1 MGIVIGLLLVIT
13 LFTIFSLSFYYNSK
27 IKEDP
32 KFKVKGYNSSCKDC
46 NIATCNMN
54 PDYKEEDE

>member
-1 MGIVIGLLLVIT
+1 MGIFIGLILVIV
-13 LFTIFSLSFYYNSK
+13 LFTMFSISFYYNSK

-32 KFKVKGYNSSCKDC
+32 RFKVKGYNSSCKDC
-46 NIATCNMN
+46 TITTCNLN